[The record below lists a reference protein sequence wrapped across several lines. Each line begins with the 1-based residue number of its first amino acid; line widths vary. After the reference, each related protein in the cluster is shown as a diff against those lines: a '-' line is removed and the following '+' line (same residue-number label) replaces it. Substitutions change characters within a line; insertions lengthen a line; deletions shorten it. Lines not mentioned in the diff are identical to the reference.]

1 MENRHLQKADLSFID
16 EVESRFEDDLLKG
29 SAITAYKIPIVT
41 QIEETTVESTQ
52 SEPMKRD
59 MSQSRKLDYEVKLM
73 KALTMEEETK
83 ECMSP

>member
-41 QIEETTVESTQ
+41 
-52 SEPMKRD
+52 
-59 MSQSRKLDYEVKLM
+59 
-73 KALTMEEETK
+73 
-83 ECMSP
+83 